1 MEMLRSGFQAVGLSS
16 GDSDNKG
23 GAPSSAETIERLV
36 SRLNTSTLLED
47 RRDACRALKGNSY
60 IFNLATLTDSILI
73 SVYILHFLMPLKIY
87 MNSIYSYVEK
97 VSSGSW
103 STST

>member
-60 IFNLATLTDSILI
+60 IFNLATLTDIFKYPPLLHAFKNLYEFNLQQCRESIEWKSEYKHLI
-73 SVYILHFLMPLKIY
+73 V
-87 MNSIYSYVEK
+87 
-97 VSSGSW
+97 
-103 STST
+103 

>member
-60 IFNLATLTDSILI
+60 IFNLATLTDNIFKYPHDFKNLYEFNLQQCRESIEWKSEYKHLI
-73 SVYILHFLMPLKIY
+73 V
-87 MNSIYSYVEK
+87 
-97 VSSGSW
+97 
-103 STST
+103 

>member
-60 IFNLATLTDSILI
+60 IFNFATLTDNI
-73 SVYILHFLMPLKIY
+73 FK
-87 MNSIYSYVEK
+87 
-97 VSSGSW
+97 
-103 STST
+103 

>member
-16 GDSDNKG
+16 GDSDNKN

-60 IFNLATLTDSILI
+60 IFNLATLTDNIKFHNFHAFKNLYEFNLQQCRESIEWKSEYKLLI
-73 SVYILHFLMPLKIY
+73 V
-87 MNSIYSYVEK
+87 
-97 VSSGSW
+97 
-103 STST
+103 